1 MAYLIDE
8 DVLRF
13 LNGHL
18 GNSDDNAFKRCSD
31 FAYRDMCRTIRFK
44 KDHVESEDKSAKERQ
59 EITQKKRDL
68 RNQVTELLQDQVK
81 KWIACPPEDFDGTTQ
96 RCVNKSLPCIKTPPI
111 RGRRRTPSTS
121 GRRRSGSI

>member
-44 KDHVESEDKSAKERQ
+44 KEYVESKDKSAKERQ
-59 EITQKKRDL
+59 KITKKKRDL
-68 RNQVTELLQDQVK
+68 RDQVTKLLQDQVLYNR
-81 KWIACPPEDFDGTTQ
+81 I
-96 RCVNKSLPCIKTPPI
+96 
-111 RGRRRTPSTS
+111 
-121 GRRRSGSI
+121 